1 MMITAF
7 ETATKMFNHVL
18 ETTIKNGE
26 HEKMLEKF
34 DAAEYYGNFQLEYSY
49 EPFEMTADVVKTFFK
64 EHFNVGYATSL
75 IKEFVKEKF
84 EFNDEEILPI
94 DDIQYL
100 QVVAE
105 DFNDFIK
112 DTFDYYM
119 LLVEN
124 YHKSLRKAYRF
135 NW

>member
-1 MMITAF
+1 MITAF
-7 ETATKMFNHVL
+7 ETATKMFNNVL

-26 HEKMLEKF
+26 HEKMLERF
-34 DAAEYYGNFQLEYSY
+34 DEAEYYGTFKLEYSY
-49 EPFEMTADVVKTFFK
+49 EPFEMTADVIKAFFK
-64 EHFNVGYATSL
+64 EHFNADYATSL
-75 IKEFVKEKF
+75 IKEFVKEKL
-84 EFNDEEILPI
+84 EFNDEEKSSI

-100 QVVAE
+100 QIVAE

-124 YHKSLRKAYRF
+124 YHKSLRRAYRF
-135 NW
+135 N